1 MEKIDETPPVNRQ
14 VRSKIHH
21 VDGYERQ
28 TQVVEDLNAGRR
40 LVVSRLAQLIWL
52 LFGTLEALIGL
63 RIILKLI
70 AANPNNPFASLLYAF
85 TDLFLWPFRGL
96 TITPAVGGMVLEI
109 PAIIALFVYA
119 LAGWLL
125 VRLVWLLF
133 YNPASRTVRTV
144 EREQEQEHDHIR

>member
-1 MEKIDETPPVNRQ
+1 MDKIEETQPVNRQ
-14 VRSKIHH
+14 VQSKVHH
-21 VDGYERQ
+21 MDGYERQ

-40 LVVSRLAQLIWL
+40 LVVSRIAQLIWL
-52 LFGTLEALIGL
+52 LFGILEALIGL

-70 AANPNNPFASLLYAF
+70 AANPGNPFANLVYAF
-85 TDLFLWPFRGL
+85 TDLFLWPFQGL
-96 TITPAVGGMVLEI
+96 TITPSVGGMVLEI

-119 LAGWLL
+119 LVGWAL

-144 EREQEQEHDHIR
+144 EREQDDHVQ